1 MSFVHSPKIVTN
13 GLVLSLDAGN
23 VKSYPGSGTVWYD
36 KSGNGYNG
44 TLTNGPTFNSDS
56 GGCIVYDG
64 TNDLVTT
71 SYSTQGLTEF
81 STDVVF
87 KTTTTYNTTQYY
99 NCPSICGTAQG
110 SGTSGDWLIAVKNG
124 FLISYD
130 ELTGGNNNI
139 DLNVYVSNNNW
150 YYAQVTKTTSGIVTY
165 YLNGVKILTLS
176 GRTSPLRT
184 TSLTS
189 TIYGTSWM
197 VGSAF
202 WTESAYRNFDG
213 KISFNRFYNRALSDS
228 EVLQN
233 YNATKSRFGLV

>member
-1 MSFVHSPKIVTN
+1 MAFSNGPKIITD
-13 GLVLSLDAGN
+13 GLVLSLSAFDRNSYVSGSTTWNDVSGRGN
-23 VKSYPGSGTVWYD
+23 
-36 KSGNGYNG
+36 NG
-44 TLTNGPTFNSDS
+44 TLVNGPTFNSDG

-64 TNDLVTT
+64 INDLVNT
-71 SYSTQGLTEF
+71 SYSTQGGTEF
-81 STDVVF
+81 STEVVF
-87 KTTTTYNTTQYY
+87 KTTTTYNTSQYY

-110 SGTSGDWLIAVKNG
+110 GGISGDWLIAVKNG

-130 ELTGGNNNI
+130 ELTGGANNI

-150 YYAQVTKTTSGIVTY
+150 YYVQVTKTTSGIVTY
-165 YLNGVKILTLS
+165 YLNGVKISTLS

-202 WTESAYRNFDG
+202 WTESEYRNFDG
-213 KISFNRFYNRALSDS
+213 KIAFNRFYNRALSAQ

-233 YNATKSRFGLV
+233 YNATKSRFGL